1 VPRVRVALIHDRIGG
16 PAGGGGGVRQM
27 LELGLGLKRLGH
39 EVVAVCRDLTPGS
52 DLADAFA
59 RAFEVRS
66 VAAPPPPPRGPL
78 APERHTWAAMRA
90 TAALVPAVDAV
101 NAHEFPAL
109 RAGRMAAG
117 RLGVPFVWT
126 RNDETLFERAVIPD
140 ETTIAPRD
148 ARERAIHGLVGL
160 ADLADARRAAAV
172 VVLDRRNARMVR
184 RAYRRGARI
193 IRSGPAR
200 AFFDAPDRGA
210 ARARLG
216 VAPGAFLVLAFGV
229 LFPYRRLEDLVDAVA
244 LDGDPATRLL
254 LVGSDHAAPAYADA
268 LEARIAERG
277 LAGRAELRRTSV
289 TDAELREAY
298 AAADA
303 FVFPNLRQTWGLA
316 PLEALAS
323 GTPVVVSRGA
333 GVHEVLEG
341 RPGVTVVD
349 PRAPAQLARA
359 LAALRADPARREAV
373 GPTRAWV
380 AEALSNDRYA
390 AHMAALLA
398 EVSGR

>member
-1 VPRVRVALIHDRIGG
+1 
-16 PAGGGGGVRQM
+16 M

-39 EVVAVCRDLTPGS
+39 EVVAVCRDFTPGS

-148 ARERAIHGLVGL
+148 GRERAIHGLVGL

-341 RPGVTVVD
+341 HPGVTVVD
-349 PRAPAQLARA
+349 PCAPAQLARA
-359 LAALRADPARREAV
+359 LAELRADPDRRAALA
-373 GPTRAWV
+373 PTRAWI
-380 AEALSNDRYA
+380 ADALSNDRYA
-390 AHMAALLA
+390 ADMAALLA
-398 EVSGR
+398 EVGAR